1 MDQRRSHEAL
11 KCCAQERKNLVDQLR
26 KCDWC
31 STSYESF
38 AKCYQTAAK
47 ETGERSR
54 ACLI

>member
-1 MDQRRSHEAL
+1 MDQKPSREAL
-11 KCCAQERKNLVDQLR
+11 KCCARERKNLVDQLR

-38 AKCYQTAAK
+38 AKCYQAAAK

-54 ACLI
+54 ACLM